1 MITEKSKTTTTT
13 NEEDTLS
20 KKDNIKS
27 SPQQIHNNF
36 TKKWLSDKKNILSFI
51 KTYLPD
57 KITQQITID
66 DIDLV
71 AESFVDDYFREKISD
86 VVIKIKCGKSNFY
99 VYSIIEMKSTP
110 DKLTAAQLMSYVLK
124 AMLQYPN
131 DQNDKPLPMV
141 YPFILYHGKTK
152 FTHALDF
159 LDLVD
164 GSKQDIDKYLR
175 GNLQLIDLTT
185 ISDEALINQPEI
197 LLSLP
202 FLILKHIKDDD
213 MLDSLTSP
221 ENIDR
226 IIRLFR
232 QYVEIAGIE
241 NMNISIALCL
251 HCWQNGR

>member
-1 MITEKSKTTTTT
+1 
-13 NEEDTLS
+13 
-20 KKDNIKS
+20 
-27 SPQQIHNNF
+27 
-36 TKKWLSDKKNILSFI
+36 
-51 KTYLPD
+51 
-57 KITQQITID
+57 
-66 DIDLV
+66 
-71 AESFVDDYFREKISD
+71 
-86 VVIKIKCGKSNFY
+86 
-99 VYSIIEMKSTP
+99 MKSTP
-110 DKLTAAQLMSYVLK
+110 DKLTAAQMMSYVLK

-131 DQNDKPLPMV
+131 NQNDKPLPMV

-164 GSKQDIDKYLR
+164 ATQQDIDKYLR

-185 ISDEALINQPEI
+185 MSDETLISQPEI

-241 NMNISIALCL
+241 NMTLALRYACTAGKIEDKDKLAQFL
-251 HCWQNGR
+251 HEVKPKLGENMMTFREAAVQEGIEEGIEQGREEGMKHGENRLAQRMLAKYKPEIVAQLLEWPLSKVMTLVKTEEVET